1 MGTVHAIR
9 QEEAVTL
16 AEASAAFLAVLDHPE
31 SQGTR
36 KVYGSTLRALRA
48 EFGDGTGVAGLEAR
62 KVAEWFTRQWGQ
74 AAPATWNRNLDAV
87 RSAQRYWQDQQWMTT
102 IDLTSALRR
111 RQRRADR
118 SRALSRADVE
128 RLLTREDIAIR
139 ERVLWRLLYES
150 AARSAEVLRL
160 DVEDLDLV
168 NRRAK
173 VTRKGG
179 AVDIIVWQTG
189 TARLLPRL
197 LKGRKS
203 GPVFLTDRR
212 SRVELP
218 PGDIDA
224 ASGKA
229 RLSYRRAA
237 EIFEE
242 ATAGEQGGPW
252 TLHQLRHS
260 ALTHDAEN
268 GASTPMLM
276 AKSGHTS
283 VASLARY
290 ARPSAE
296 ALQHWQEQND
306 PARRR

>member
-9 QEEAVTL
+9 QGQAATL
-16 AEASAAFLAVLDHPE
+16 AEACAAFLATLDYPE
-31 SQGTR
+31 TRGTR
-36 KVYGSTLRALRA
+36 RAYASTLRALRA
-48 EFGDGTGVAGLEAR
+48 EFGDDTGAGDLDALRVGAWLTARWGTS
-62 KVAEWFTRQWGQ
+62 
-74 AAPATWNRNLDAV
+74 APSTFNRNLDAV
-87 RSAQRYWQDQQWMTT
+87 RSAQRYWQDQRWMTT
-102 IDLTSALRR
+102 IDLTAALRR
-111 RQRRADR
+111 RKRGADR

-128 RLLTREDIAIR
+128 RLLSREDVALR
-139 ERVLWRLLYES
+139 DKVLWSMLYET

-160 DVEDLDLV
+160 DVGDLDLA
-168 NRRAK
+168 NRRSK
-173 VTRKGG
+173 VTRKGS
-179 AVDIIVWQTG
+179 AVDVVIWQTR

-203 GPVFLTDRR
+203 GPLFLTDRR
-212 SRVELP
+212 ARIALP
-218 PGDIDA
+218 PGDVDPV
-224 ASGKA
+224 SGKA

-237 EIFEE
+237 EVFEE
-242 ATAGEQGGPW
+242 ATAGEHGGPW

-296 ALQHWQEQND
+296 ALQRWQEQND

>member
-9 QEEAVTL
+9 HDETATL
-16 AEASAAFLAVLDHPE
+16 AEAAAAFLATLDHPE
-31 SQGTR
+31 SRGTR
-36 KVYGSTLRALRA
+36 RAYASTLRALRA
-48 EFGDGTGVAGLEAR
+48 GLGDETGVAELTAVTVGA
-62 KVAEWFTRQWGQ
+62 WFTGQWGGS
-74 AAPATWNRNLDAV
+74 APATWNRNLDAV
-87 RSAQRYWQDQQWMTT
+87 RSAQRYWQDQGWMTV
-102 IDLTSALRR
+102 IDLTAALRR
-111 RQRRADR
+111 RKRAADG

-139 ERVLWRLLYES
+139 ERVLWRMLYET

-160 DVEDLDLV
+160 DVEDLDLI
-168 NRRAK
+168 NKRAT

-179 AVDIIVWQTG
+179 AVDVIIWKTG
-189 TARLLPRL
+189 TAMLLRRL

-203 GPVFLTDRR
+203 GPLFLTDRR

-218 PGDIDA
+218 VGDLDR